1 MSIEYLLDDDINDR
15 DVKKAI
21 ANVIKSMTKKDIL
34 KYVVANMFDYYTMV
48 ADIDETNE
56 FLETHNDT
64 SVWYKA

>member
-21 ANVIKSMTKKDIL
+21 ANVIKSMTKKDTL
-34 KYVVANMFDYYTMV
+34 KYVVTNMFDYYTMV